1 MESLT
6 RSIIHSV
13 PETEEIQA
21 VTFYTNFS
29 LVNTEIIQNKQ
40 VQAGLHDEA
49 SPLALQQTHVNSG
62 RVLGTE
68 LSLLIIFRLN
78 HIRN

>member
-1 MESLT
+1 M
-6 RSIIHSV
+6 
-13 PETEEIQA
+13 
-21 VTFYTNFS
+21 
-29 LVNTEIIQNKQ
+29 NTEIIQNKQ
-40 VQAGLHDEA
+40 VQAGIHDEV

-68 LSLLIIFRLN
+68 VSLLITYRPN

>member
-1 MESLT
+1 M
-6 RSIIHSV
+6 
-13 PETEEIQA
+13 
-21 VTFYTNFS
+21 
-29 LVNTEIIQNKQ
+29 NTEIIQDKQ
-40 VQAGLHDEA
+40 VQAGIHDEV